1 MNVAAKI
8 IKKLLMMIPI
18 VIMVSI
24 ILFLL
29 LKALP
34 GDAAMVAGGE
44 FATDADIEAA
54 REAMGLNKPLY
65 VQYLDWLWG
74 ILHGDFGVS
83 LLTGSPIVDKI
94 VQRFPA
100 TMELAILSMIFAILI
115 AVPLGIVSAV
125 YRNSVW
131 DTLSSILSVI
141 GIAMPSFWLGMLLII
156 LFSLTLG
163 WLPASGYTPFFEDPI
178 KSLRYMILPA
188 FSIGASFAATTMR
201 QTRNALLEVLDQDYM
216 MTAKAKGLPGHIIIW
231 KHALRNALIPV
242 VTVVAMQTGKLFGGA
257 VIAETVFVIPG
268 LGSEIVGSI
277 MKRDFPTTMA
287 MIMIVAVIVIFIN
300 TFIDILYGFID
311 PRVGKED

>member
-8 IKKLLMMIPI
+8 VKKLMMMIPI

-44 FATDADIEAA
+44 FATDADIQAA

-65 VQYLDWLWG
+65 MQYLDWLWG
-74 ILHGDFGVS
+74 ILHGDFGNS
-83 LLTGSPIVDKI
+83 LLTGSPIVDKV

-100 TMELAILSMIFAILI
+100 TMELAILSMIVAIVI

-131 DTLSSILSVI
+131 DTLSSILSVV

-188 FSIGASFAATTMR
+188 FSIGADRPSSISFSSSAVSMWITPGPAMSPPSR
-201 QTRNALLEVLDQDYM
+201 TR
-216 MTAKAKGLPGHIIIW
+216 
-231 KHALRNALIPV
+231 
-242 VTVVAMQTGKLFGGA
+242 
-257 VIAETVFVIPG
+257 
-268 LGSEIVGSI
+268 S
-277 MKRDFPTTMA
+277 
-287 MIMIVAVIVIFIN
+287 
-300 TFIDILYGFID
+300 GFTSSSSACSSS
-311 PRVGKED
+311 GMSA

>member
-1 MNVAAKI
+1 MIVAAKI
-8 IKKLLMMIPI
+8 VKKLLMMIPI
-18 VIMVSI
+18 VITVSI

-65 VQYLDWLWG
+65 MQYFDWLWG
-74 ILHGDFGVS
+74 VLHGDFGNS
-83 LLTGSPIVDKI
+83 LLTGSPIVDKV

-100 TMELAILSMIFAILI
+100 TMELAILSMIVAIII

-156 LFSLTLG
+156 LFSLTLN

-268 LGSEIVGSI
+268 LGSEIVNSI